1 MRIKVARVLIASAIA
16 LFSSACGRRPAAAT
30 EKLAAIPNLKIEKVI
45 VAPVNNFY
53 EATGTIRSKTTSVVS
68 SRIMGSIIAIHV
80 REGDRVRVGQ
90 TLIEID
96 SRDAT
101 AQLQKAQG
109 GIREAEGALDEIER
123 NLQAAE
129 SGKAAAEASLALA
142 ASTYNR
148 YKMLL
153 ERRSVSPQE
162 FDEVQAKYRV
172 ADAEAERATRMLS
185 SLVARKNQVLAKIDQ
200 AKADVVN
207 AQVHTSYARVASPMN
222 GIVTAKQAEVGAM
235 AAPGAPLLTLEDDS
249 SYRLEASVEESQIQS
264 IQVSDQVLVRIDALG
279 DDEQS
284 GTVSEIVPA
293 SDPASRSNTVKID
306 LPVQRALRS
315 GSFGRA
321 RFSSG
326 HRQAIT
332 IPQRAIVER
341 GQLVSVFVVDDSG
354 IARLRLIKTGK
365 AYGDRVEVLTGL
377 SDGER
382 IVIDGVEAVS
392 DGSRVESI

>member
-1 MRIKVARVLIASAIA
+1 MRIKVAGALIASAIA
-16 LFSSACGRRPAAAT
+16 LFSTACGRRQDAAT
-30 EKLAAIPNLKIEKVI
+30 EKLAPIPNLKIEKVI
-45 VAPVNNFY
+45 VAPLDDFY

-96 SRDAT
+96 NRDAT
-101 AQLQKAQG
+101 AQLQKARG

-148 YKMLL
+148 YKALM

-162 FDEVQAKYRV
+162 FDEVQAKYKV

-185 SLVARKNQVLAKIDQ
+185 AVVARKNQVLAKIDQ
-200 AKADVVN
+200 ARADVVN
-207 AQVHTSYARVASPMN
+207 AQVQASYGRVVSPMN
-222 GIVTAKQAEVGAM
+222 GIVTVKQAEIGAM
-235 AAPGAPLLTLEDDS
+235 AGPGVPLLTLEDDTH
-249 SYRLEASVEESQIQS
+249 YRLEASVEESQIRE
-264 IQVSDQVLVRIDALG
+264 IHVSDQVQVRIDALG
-279 DDEQS
+279 DELLS
-284 GTVSEIVPA
+284 GTVSEIMPTA
-293 SDPASRSNTVKID
+293 DPASRSHTVKID
-306 LPVQRALRS
+306 LPARPALRS

-321 RFSSG
+321 RFSSEQK
-326 HRQAIT
+326 QAIT
-332 IPQRAIVER
+332 IPRHAITER
-341 GQLVSVFVVDDSG
+341 GQLVSVFVVDHSG

-365 AYGDRVEVLTGL
+365 AYDDRVEVLTGL

-382 IVIDGVEAVS
+382 IVIDGVEAVR
-392 DGSRVESI
+392 DGSRVDSI

>member
-1 MRIKVARVLIASAIA
+1 MRVKVAGVIIASAIA
-16 LFSSACGRRPAAAT
+16 LFSTACGRRQDAAT
-30 EKLAAIPNLKIEKVI
+30 EKLAPIPNLKIEKVI
-45 VAPVNNFY
+45 VAPLDNFY

-68 SRIMGSIIAIHV
+68 SRIMGSIITIHV
-80 REGDRVRVGQ
+80 REGDRVRAGQ
-90 TLIEID
+90 ILIEID

-101 AQLQKAQG
+101 AQLQKAQA

-148 YKMLL
+148 YKALM

-162 FDEVQAKYRV
+162 FDEVQAKHKV

-207 AQVHTSYARVASPMN
+207 AQVYASHGRVKSPMN
-222 GIVTAKQAEVGAM
+222 GIVTAKQSEVGAM
-235 AAPGAPLLTLEDDS
+235 ASPGAPLLTLEDDS
-249 SYRLEASVEESQIQS
+249 HYRLEAGVEESQIRG
-264 IQVSDQVLVRIDALG
+264 IQMSDRVQVRIDAMG
-279 DDEQS
+279 DEELS
-284 GTVSEIVPA
+284 GTVSEIVPTA
-293 SDPASRSNTVKID
+293 DPASRSHTVKID
-306 LPVQRALRS
+306 LPVQRTIRS

-321 RFSSG
+321 RFSGSQK
-326 HRQAIT
+326 QAIT
-332 IPQRAIVER
+332 IPRRAITER

-354 IARLRLIKTGK
+354 MARLRLIKTGK
-365 AYGDRVEVLTGL
+365 TYGDRVEVLTGL

-382 IVIDGVEAVS
+382 IVTDGVEAVS

>member
-1 MRIKVARVLIASAIA
+1 MRIKAAAVLIASAIA
-16 LFSSACGRRPAAAT
+16 LFSTACGRRQESAI
-30 EKLAAIPNLKIEKVI
+30 EKMSAISNLKIEKVI
-45 VAPVNNFY
+45 VAPIDNFY
-53 EATGTIRSKTTSVVS
+53 EATGTVRSRTTSVVS
-68 SRIMGSIIAIHV
+68 SRIMGSIISIHV
-80 REGDRVRVGQ
+80 REGDRVRAGQ

-101 AQLQKAQG
+101 AQLQKAQA

-123 NLQAAE
+123 NIQASG

-148 YKMLL
+148 YKALM

-162 FDEVQAKYRV
+162 FDEVQAKYKV

-185 SLVARKNQVLAKIDQ
+185 SLVARKNQVLARIDQ
-200 AKADVVN
+200 AKAEVVN
-207 AQVHTSYARVASPMN
+207 AQVYASYGRVASPMN

-235 AAPGAPLLTLEDDS
+235 AAPGVPLLTLEDDS
-249 SYRLEASVEESQIQS
+249 HYRLEASVEESQIQTIHVS
-264 IQVSDQVLVRIDALG
+264 EQVQVRIDALG
-279 DDEQS
+279 DEQLS
-284 GTVSEIVPA
+284 GTVSEIVPMA
-293 SDPASRSNTVKID
+293 DPASRSHTVKID
-306 LPVQRALRS
+306 LPAGPALRS

-326 HRQAIT
+326 QKQAIT
-332 IPQRAIVER
+332 IPRRAITER

-354 IARLRLIKTGK
+354 MARLRLIKTGK
-365 AYGDRVEVLTGL
+365 AFGDRVEVLTGL

-382 IVIDGVEAVS
+382 IVIDGVETVS
-392 DGSRVESI
+392 DGRQVESI

>member
-1 MRIKVARVLIASAIA
+1 MRFKAASVLIVSATA
-16 LFSSACGRRPAAAT
+16 LFNTACGRRQETAT
-30 EKLAAIPNLKIEKVI
+30 EKMAPIPNVKIEKV
-45 VAPVNNFY
+45 VAAPIDDFY
-53 EATGTIRSKTTSVVS
+53 EATGTVRSKTTSVVS
-68 SRIMGSIIAIHV
+68 SRIMGSIIAIRV
-80 REGDRVRVGQ
+80 REGDRVRAGQ

-101 AQLQKAQG
+101 AQLQKAQAG
-109 GIREAEGALDEIER
+109 MRETENALEEMER
-123 NLQAAE
+123 NLQASG

-148 YKMLL
+148 YKALL

-162 FDEVQAKYRV
+162 FDEVQAKYKV

-207 AQVHTSYARVASPMN
+207 AQVYASYGRVASPIN
-222 GIVTAKQAEVGAM
+222 GIVTAKQAEIGAM

-249 SYRLEASVEESQIQS
+249 HYRLEASVEESQIRN
-264 IQVSDQVLVRIDALG
+264 INVSDPVQVRIDALG
-279 DDEQS
+279 DEQLS
-284 GTVSEIVPA
+284 GTVIEIVPTA
-293 SDPASRSNTVKID
+293 DPASRSHTVKID
-306 LPVQRALRS
+306 LPARPALRS

-326 HRQAIT
+326 QKQAIT
-332 IPQRAIVER
+332 IPQRAITER

-354 IARLRLIKTGK
+354 MARLRLIKTGK

-382 IVIDGVEAVS
+382 IVVDRVEAVS

>member
-1 MRIKVARVLIASAIA
+1 MRFKAAGVLIASAIA
-16 LFSSACGRRPAAAT
+16 LFSTACGRRQEVAR
-30 EKLAAIPNLKIEKVI
+30 EKVAPIPNLKIEKVI
-45 VAPVNNFY
+45 VAPIDNFY

-68 SRIMGSIIAIHV
+68 SRIMGRIIAIQV
-80 REGDRVRVGQ
+80 REGDRVRAGQ

-101 AQLQKAQG
+101 AQLQKAQAG
-109 GIREAEGALDEIER
+109 MREAEGALDEIER
-123 NLQAAE
+123 NLQAGE
-129 SGKAAAEASLALA
+129 SGKVAAEASLALT
-142 ASTYNR
+142 ASTYKR
-148 YKMLL
+148 YKALM

-162 FDEVQAKYRV
+162 FDEVQAKYKV
-172 ADAEAERATRMLS
+172 ADAEAERANGMLA

-207 AQVHTSYARVASPMN
+207 AHVYASYGRVASPMN

-249 SYRLEASVEESQIQS
+249 HYRLEASVEESKSRS
-264 IQVSDQVLVRIDALG
+264 IQMSDRVQVRIDALG
-279 DDEQS
+279 DEELL
-284 GTVSEIVPA
+284 GTVIEIVPTA
-293 SDPASRSNTVKID
+293 DPASRSHTVKID
-306 LPVQRALRS
+306 LPARLEIRS

-321 RFSSG
+321 RFPSEQK
-326 HRQAIT
+326 QAIT
-332 IPQRAIVER
+332 IPRRAITER

-354 IARLRLIKTGK
+354 MARLRLIKTGK
-365 AYGDRVEVLTGL
+365 TYGDRVEVLTGL

>member
-1 MRIKVARVLIASAIA
+1 MRVKAAGVLVAFAFA
-16 LFSSACGRRPAAAT
+16 LFNTACGRRQETAT
-30 EKLAAIPNLKIEKVI
+30 EKMAPIPNVKIEKV
-45 VAPVNNFY
+45 VTAPIDNFY
-53 EATGTIRSKTTSVVS
+53 EATGTVRSKTTSVVS
-68 SRIMGSIIAIHV
+68 SRIMGSIIAIRA
-80 REGDRVRVGQ
+80 REGDRVRAGQ

-101 AQLQKAQG
+101 AQLQKAQAG
-109 GIREAEGALDEIER
+109 MRETENALEEMER
-123 NLQAAE
+123 NLQASG

-148 YKMLL
+148 YKALL

-162 FDEVQAKYRV
+162 FDEVQAKYKV

-185 SLVARKNQVLAKIDQ
+185 ALVARKNQVLAKIDQ

-207 AQVHTSYARVASPMN
+207 AQVYASYGRVASPIN
-222 GIVTAKQAEVGAM
+222 GIVTGKQAEIGAM
-235 AAPGAPLLTLEDDS
+235 AAPGAPLLTVEDDTH
-249 SYRLEASVEESQIQS
+249 YRLEASVEESQIRN
-264 IQVSDQVLVRIDALG
+264 IRVSDQVQVRIDALG
-279 DDEQS
+279 DEQLS
-284 GTVSEIVPA
+284 GTVIEIVPTA
-293 SDPASRSNTVKID
+293 DPASRSHTVKID
-306 LPVQRALRS
+306 LPARPALRS

-321 RFSSG
+321 RFSSE
-326 HRQAIT
+326 RKQAIT
-332 IPQRAIVER
+332 IPRRAITER

-354 IARLRLIKTGK
+354 MARLRLIKTGK
-365 AYGDRVEVLTGL
+365 AYGDRVEVQTGL

>member
-1 MRIKVARVLIASAIA
+1 
-16 LFSSACGRRPAAAT
+16 
-30 EKLAAIPNLKIEKVI
+30 
-45 VAPVNNFY
+45 
-53 EATGTIRSKTTSVVS
+53 
-68 SRIMGSIIAIHV
+68 MGSIIAIHF

-109 GIREAEGALDEIER
+109 GIREVEGALDEIER
-123 NLQAAE
+123 NLQVAE
-129 SGKAAAEASLALA
+129 SGKAAAEASLVLA
-142 ASTYNR
+142 ASTYRR

-162 FDEVQAKYRV
+162 FDEVQAKYKV

-200 AKADVVN
+200 AKAEVVN
-207 AQVHTSYARVASPMN
+207 AQVYTSYGRVASPMN

-249 SYRLEASVEESQIQS
+249 HYRLEASVEESQIRS
-264 IQVSDQVLVRIDALG
+264 IQVSDQVQVRIDALG
-279 DDEQS
+279 DEELS
-284 GTVSEIVPA
+284 GTVAEIVPA
-293 SDPASRSNTVKID
+293 SDPASRSNMVKID

-326 HRQAIT
+326 QKQAIT
-332 IPQRAIVER
+332 IPHRSIIER

-377 SDGER
+377 SDGDR

-392 DGSRVESI
+392 DGSRVESK

>member
-45 VAPVNNFY
+45 VAPLNNFY

-162 FDEVQAKYRV
+162 FDEVQAKYKV

-235 AAPGAPLLTLEDDS
+235 AAPGAPVLTLEDDS
-249 SYRLEASVEESQIQS
+249 RYRLEASVEESQIQS

-332 IPQRAIVER
+332 IPQRAITER

-354 IARLRLIKTGK
+354 IARLRLIKTGR

>member
-1 MRIKVARVLIASAIA
+1 MKFKAAGVLIASAIA
-16 LFSSACGRRPAAAT
+16 LFSSACGRRQEVAT
-30 EKLAAIPNLKIEKVI
+30 EKLEPIPNLKIEKVI
-45 VAPVNNFY
+45 VAPLDNFY

-90 TLIEID
+90 ILIEID

-123 NLQAAE
+123 NLQATE

-148 YKMLL
+148 YKALM

-162 FDEVQAKYRV
+162 FDEVQAKYKV
-172 ADAEAERATRMLS
+172 AYAEAERATRMLS
-185 SLVARKNQVLAKIDQ
+185 ALVARKNQVLAKIDQ

-207 AQVHTSYARVASPMN
+207 AQVYASYGRVASPMN
-222 GIVTAKQAEVGAM
+222 GIVTAKQSEVGAM

-249 SYRLEASVEESQIQS
+249 HYRLEASVEESQIRS
-264 IQVSDQVLVRIDALG
+264 ILVSDQVQVRIDALG
-279 DDEQS
+279 DEELS
-284 GTVSEIVPA
+284 GTVSEIVPTA
-293 SDPASRSNTVKID
+293 DPASRSHTVKID
-306 LPVQRALRS
+306 LPAQPTIRS

-321 RFSSG
+321 RFSGSQK
-326 HRQAIT
+326 QAIT
-332 IPQRAIVER
+332 IPRRAITER

-354 IARLRLIKTGK
+354 MARQRLIRTGK

-382 IVIDGVEAVS
+382 IVTDGVEAVS

>member
-1 MRIKVARVLIASAIA
+1 MRIKVAGVLIAYAIV
-16 LFSSACGRRPAAAT
+16 LFSSACGRRPDSAT
-30 EKLAAIPNLKIEKVI
+30 EKLAPIPNLKIEKVI
-45 VAPVNNFY
+45 VAPLDNFY

-162 FDEVQAKYRV
+162 FDEVQAKYKV
-172 ADAEAERATRMLS
+172 ADAEAQRATRMLS

-200 AKADVVN
+200 AKAEVVN
-207 AQVHTSYARVASPMN
+207 AHVYTSYGRVASPMN

-249 SYRLEASVEESQIQS
+249 HYRLEASVEESQIRS
-264 IQVSDQVLVRIDALG
+264 IQVSDQVQVRIDALG

-293 SDPASRSNTVKID
+293 SDPASRSNVVKID
-306 LPVQRALRS
+306 LPVQSALRS

-326 HRQAIT
+326 QKQAIT
-332 IPQRAIVER
+332 IPKRAIIER
-341 GQLVSVFVVDDSG
+341 GQLVSVFVVDDAG